1 MPRRRARAVVT
12 SRATTVLAR
21 IVIAATLVAV
31 AGCVRLLTRPP
42 STTEPGAAAIIAA
55 GTTRERALLG
65 ARLTLSVRAT
75 AGPPAARLASPAYLA
90 IDDPDHLRLQ
100 VLSPFGV
107 TVLDLAISGDTFTLA
122 LPMQNERKEGR
133 IDLAALAAGA
143 TPEEDR
149 MIVALAVLFRPKMDR
164 TRCAGAG
171 RRAVRCAIADDL
183 AATITVDEALRTRRE
198 EYVGPAGTILVAD
211 LEDYA
216 TTGRDAFPG
225 RITISDGHGG
235 PALVVRVVRVRRI
248 GDLEPPKNRAAGT

>member
-1 MPRRRARAVVT
+1 MMRTRAAI
-12 SRATTVLAR
+12 AR
-21 IVIAATLVAV
+21 LLIAALLIGVT
-31 AGCVRLLTRPP
+31 GCARLLTRPA
-42 STTEPGAAAIIAA
+42 STADPGAGRIIAA
-55 GTTRERALLG
+55 GAARERALLG

-107 TVLDLAISGDTFTLA
+107 TVLDLAIAGDAFTLA
-122 LPMQNERKEGR
+122 LPMQNERREGR
-133 IDLAALAAGA
+133 IDLDALAAGA
-143 TPEEDR
+143 TPEDER
-149 MIVALAVLFRPKMDR
+149 MIVALAVLFRPKLDR
-164 TRCAGAG
+164 SRCAGAG
-171 RRAVRCAIADDL
+171 RLAVRCAIAGDL

-225 RITISDGHGG
+225 RITISDGSGG
-235 PALVVRVVRVRRI
+235 PALVVRVVRVRRT
-248 GDLEPPKNRAAGT
+248 GEPEPPKNRASGA